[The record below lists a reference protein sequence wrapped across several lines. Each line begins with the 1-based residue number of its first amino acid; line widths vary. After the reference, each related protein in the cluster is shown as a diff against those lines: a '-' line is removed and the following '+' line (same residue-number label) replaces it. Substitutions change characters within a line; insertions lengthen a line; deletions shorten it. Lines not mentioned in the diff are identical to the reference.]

1 MLYNILEV
9 HNRQFVT
16 ILSINK
22 TTGDVLVPAGIFYVC
37 KDFVCS
43 GRNPFIFCGLCPLVI
58 GRKK

>member
-22 TTGDVLVPAGIFYVC
+22 TTGDVLAPAGIFYVC

-43 GRNPFIFCGLCPLVI
+43 GRNPFIFS
-58 GRKK
+58 

>member
-22 TTGDVLVPAGIFYVC
+22 TTGDVLASVGIFYVC
-37 KDFVCS
+37 KDFVC
-43 GRNPFIFCGLCPLVI
+43 R
-58 GRKK
+58 